1 MTEKVQIDH
10 FSDTLCVWAYVSQI
24 RLDELRAEL
33 GDRISISYHFINM
46 FGNTD
51 KRIAEGWQDRG
62 GYAGFGDHV
71 LEVGR
76 GFPHVEINPDVWRMV
91 RPRSSAMSHLFLKS
105 VQLLEDKGEVP
116 SGSMP
121 EYNNQTLFERAIWL
135 VRHAFFN
142 EARDIG
148 QLAVLMSIADQLDL
162 PRVLIEE
169 QLTNGEAM
177 AALCSDLELRD
188 THRLE
193 GSPTYLLNSGR
204 QKLYG
209 NVGYRI
215 IEANVLELL
224 EQPQGQASW
233 C

>member
-1 MTEKVQIDH
+1 MSETVRIDH

-24 RLDELRAEL
+24 RLDELRAAL

-46 FGNTD
+46 FGNTA
-51 KRIAEGWQDRG
+51 KRIDQGWHDRG

-71 LEVGR
+71 LQVGSD
-76 GFPHVEINPDVWRMV
+76 FPHVEINPAVWKTV

-105 VQLLEDKGEVP
+105 VQLLQDKGEV
-116 SGSMP
+116 SSNSIR
-121 EYNNQTLFERAIWL
+121 EYSNRDPFEQTIWL

-148 QLAVLMSIADQLDL
+148 QLAVLMSVADQLHL
-162 PRVLIEE
+162 PRALIEE

-188 THRLE
+188 SHRLE

-224 EQPQGQASW
+224 ERPQDQASW

>member
-1 MTEKVQIDH
+1 M
-10 FSDTLCVWAYVSQI
+10 
-24 RLDELRAEL
+24 
-33 GDRISISYHFINM
+33 
-46 FGNTD
+46 
-51 KRIAEGWQDRG
+51 
-62 GYAGFGDHV
+62 
-71 LEVGR
+71 
-76 GFPHVEINPDVWRMV
+76 
-91 RPRSSAMSHLFLKS
+91 
-105 VQLLEDKGEVP
+105 
-116 SGSMP
+116 
-121 EYNNQTLFERAIWL
+121 
-135 VRHAFFN
+135 
-142 EARDIG
+142 
-148 QLAVLMSIADQLDL
+148 ADQVGL